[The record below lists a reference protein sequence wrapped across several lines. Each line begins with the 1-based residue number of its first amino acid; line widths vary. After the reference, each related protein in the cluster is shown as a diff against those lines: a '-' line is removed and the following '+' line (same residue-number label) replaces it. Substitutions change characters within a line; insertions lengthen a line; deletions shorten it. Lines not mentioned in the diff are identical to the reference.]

1 MRIASPLVTSSKITL
16 PKSSVTA
23 AKVLHG
29 ERHILSPW
37 RRESGSPNL
46 KKERKK
52 EIKTK
57 SKKIRY
63 LFFFRISKQSIF

>member
-29 ERHILSPW
+29 ERHIFSPW
-37 RRESGSPNL
+37 RRESGIPNL
-46 KKERKK
+46 
-52 EIKTK
+52 EIKQQITT
-57 SKKIRY
+57 Y
-63 LFFFRISKQSIF
+63 VFLFSEILNRNRLAFH